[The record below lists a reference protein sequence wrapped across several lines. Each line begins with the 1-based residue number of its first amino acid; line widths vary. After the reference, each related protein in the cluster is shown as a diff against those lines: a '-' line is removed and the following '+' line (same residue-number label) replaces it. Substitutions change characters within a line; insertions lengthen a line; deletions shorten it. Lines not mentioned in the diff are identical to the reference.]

1 MQPRFMVAI
10 LVKPERLVR
19 RPRYVGFFGDFTPNI
34 ILAEPQQI
42 TILIGHF
49 ARDADLVAMEI
60 VGLLSVFAFFG
71 CPIADL
77 RQRFVGI
84 WVGVDIGISAVRVD
98 FLQEVAARPKRSG
111 FGFRGRL
118 KAGRHLFWGRAAR
131 PAAPSVWRRGRHH
144 RRIRAARPARCRRCS
159 GSRSAYGRSRFR
171 QSGGRGRRRQSGSAH
186 RFHW

>member
-1 MQPRFMVAI
+1 MVAI
-10 LVKPERLVR
+10 LVLKPEQLVR
-19 RPRYVGFFGDFTPNI
+19 RPRYVGFFGYFTQSI
-34 ILAEPQQI
+34 ILAEPQQL
-42 TILIGHF
+42 TVFIGHLT
-49 ARDADLVAMEI
+49 RDADLVAMEI
-60 VGLLSVFAFFG
+60 AGMLLAVIF
-71 CPIADL
+71 CIRPITDL